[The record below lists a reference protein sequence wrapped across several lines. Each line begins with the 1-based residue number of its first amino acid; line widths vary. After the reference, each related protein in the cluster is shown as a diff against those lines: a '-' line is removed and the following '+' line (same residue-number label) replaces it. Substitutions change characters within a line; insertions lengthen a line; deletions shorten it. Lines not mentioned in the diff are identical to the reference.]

1 MKTKITLY
9 SRLCMLIFT
18 VLVPLSLFASEFAL
32 DVPEQTRKFDLPP
45 HKHYDQVLH
54 EVFVDLII
62 IGVVAALITL
72 YFLIAY
78 RRKSPDSVGKGPTL
92 SMQAM
97 LGWLII
103 PSALFLA
110 DDFFLFAKAWDLN
123 NNTRN
128 VPANAYEIKVTGA
141 LWSWSYEYPNGVS
154 TINELVVPV
163 GKPILLR
170 MTSIDVI
177 HSHYMNKYRVTED
190 VVPGRISYQ
199 WFMPDELGESVV
211 TCREYCGMMHSGM
224 YGKINVI
231 SQNDFDRW
239 LQEKAAA
246 AALSQPTP
254 VANAV
259 TGVELKETKIGGN
272 S

>member
-1 MKTKITLY
+1 MKIIMTLF
-9 SRLCMLIFT
+9 SRLCMLVFT
-18 VLVPLSLFASEFAL
+18 VLVPLSLFAS

-54 EVFVDLII
+54 EVLLDLTI
-62 IGVVAALITL
+62 IGVVAALITI

-78 RRKSPDSVGKGPTL
+78 KRKSPDSVGKAPKL
-92 SMQAM
+92 SMQAT

-123 NNTRN
+123 DNVRK

-154 TINELVVPV
+154 TINELVVPI

-177 HSHYMNKYRVTED
+177 HSHYLNRYRVTED

-199 WFMPDELGESVV
+199 WFLPDEKGESVV
-211 TCREYCGMMHSGM
+211 TCREYCGMMHSSM
-224 YGKINVI
+224 YGKVNVV
-231 SQNDFDRW
+231 SQSDFDRW
-239 LQEKAAA
+239 LQEQAAA
-246 AALSQPTP
+246 ATLSQPTP

-259 TGVELKETKIGGN
+259 PRVEREETKKGSNG
-272 S
+272 